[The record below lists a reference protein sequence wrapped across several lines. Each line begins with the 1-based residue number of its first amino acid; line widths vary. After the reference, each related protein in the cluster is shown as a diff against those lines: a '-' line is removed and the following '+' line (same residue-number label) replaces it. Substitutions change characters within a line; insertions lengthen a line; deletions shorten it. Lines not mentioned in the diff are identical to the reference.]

1 MSFFCNM
8 LYSLKKRE
16 GFMRTYISLFS
27 SAGVGCY
34 GFKQAGF
41 ECIATNEL
49 IESRLNIQR
58 YNHKCKYDTGYIS
71 GDITKKETKKKLYDE
86 ISFWKKTEKIQD
98 VDVVVAT
105 PPCQGMS
112 TANYKKNNETARNS
126 LVVEA
131 IDIIN
136 NIKPKVFI
144 FENVSA
150 FMKTECVDNNGQHIL
165 IKDCIFNQLQKDYYI
180 YYKIVNFKDYGV
192 PSSRPRTLVIGTRR
206 DLKNMSPLNLFPI
219 AKPIRT
225 VRDAIGDLKSLKF
238 GEIDKNDILHAF
250 REYPKYMREWISS
263 IKEGESAFAASN
275 PNKPYKIVKGK
286 KEILKG
292 SYMGNKFRR
301 MLWDLPAPCI
311 ATRNDQLAS
320 QSTIHPKDD
329 RVLSIRELMRV
340 MTIPDEFIWWN
351 RSIKITDK
359 KAFLKKHELN
369 IRRCIGEAVPTL
381 IMGTIAR
388 NVVEL
393 LDFEDYVNTG
403 KQNKSNDNFYIK
415 SYQIE
420 SAASN
425 AKQDG
430 VFYTPQSVVFDIL
443 SNLIIS
449 TNSLKILEPSV
460 GMGAFLPQLFRLI
473 DMLDHVELDVIDI
486 DKNVLSTL
494 KKYLPLIGYSKK
506 NIHINYINHDF
517 LTYDTSKTYD
527 LIVGNPPYVVL
538 PAKELKKYEHVI
550 KDKNISNIFGLF
562 MDKCASLSDEIAMV
576 IPKTFLMTPEFN
588 NLRKKYES
596 FSIVSIVDYG
606 VNFFKNVFIEII
618 SIHFKKNF
626 TGKIYIENK
635 REKDVRT
642 VPQKYIFHKKHWII
656 YRDDWFDNYIKKLHL
671 DIFDFYRDRQITNKY
686 LSDSGKIRVLRSK
699 NIMDDGTIQSIENY
713 DRYIDDISSFIIRK
727 YMNQHNIIMTNFT
740 YNTRAT
746 ILPDNTAVNGSLAI
760 LLVKNIRHKRDI
772 DLSLYST
779 EDFRKYYA
787 IVKNKSKFTINI
799 DSNSIY
805 YIGVK

>member
-1 MSFFCNM
+1 
-8 LYSLKKRE
+8 
-16 GFMRTYISLFS
+16 MRTYVSLFS

-49 IESRLNIQR
+49 IESRLAIQK
-58 YNHKCKYDTGYIS
+58 YNHKCKYDTGYIA
-71 GDITKKETKKKLYDE
+71 GDITKQETKQKLYDQ
-86 ISFWKKTEKIQD
+86 ITLWRRKEKIQD
-98 VDVVVAT
+98 IDVVVAT

-136 NIKPKVFI
+136 SIKPKIFI
-144 FENVSA
+144 FENVAA
-150 FMKTECVDNNGQHIL
+150 FMKTECVDKDGQTLL
-165 IKDCIFNQLQKDYYI
+165 IKDCIHKWLNKDYYI
-180 YYKIVNFKDYGV
+180 YHKIVNFKDYGV

-206 DLKNMSPLNLFPI
+206 DLKNVSPLNLFPI
-219 AKPIRT
+219 AKPLRT
-225 VRDAIGDLKSLKF
+225 VRDAIGDLKSLDF
-238 GEIDKNDILHAF
+238 GEIDKKDILHAF

-263 IKEGESAFAASN
+263 IKEGESAFDASN
-275 PNKPYKIVKGK
+275 PHKPYKIVKGK
-286 KEILKG
+286 KELLKG
-292 SYMGNKFRR
+292 SYMGNKFKR
-301 MLWDLPAPCI
+301 MFWDLPAPCI

-340 MTIPDEFIWWN
+340 MTIPDDFIWWEPN
-351 RSIKITDK
+351 TKIVTK
-359 KAFLKKHELN
+359 QSFLKKHELN

-381 IMGTIAR
+381 IMATIA
-388 NVVEL
+388 NNINEL
-393 LDFEDYVNTG
+393 LDFEDYVNCG
-403 KQNKSNDNFYIK
+403 KTSKASDNFYIK

-420 SAASN
+420 RTAGN
-425 AKQDG
+425 AKQAG

-443 SNLIIS
+443 SNLTI
-449 TNSLKILEPSV
+449 TNNTLKILEPSV

-473 DMLDHVELDVIDI
+473 DMLDYVELDVIDI
-486 DKNVLSTL
+486 DKDVLSKL
-494 KKYLPLIGYSKK
+494 KKYLPLIGYTK
-506 NIHINYINHDF
+506 NNLHINYINHDF
-517 LTYDTSKTYD
+517 LTYDINKTYD
-527 LIVGNPPYVVL
+527 LIIGNPPYVVL
-538 PAKELKKYEHVI
+538 SAKELKKYDGFV
-550 KDKNISNIFGLF
+550 KDRTISNIFGLF
-562 MDKCASLSDEIAMV
+562 LEKCASFSDEIAMV

-588 NLRKKYES
+588 NLRKTYEN
-596 FSIVSIVDYG
+596 FAIISIVDYG

-618 SIHFKKNF
+618 SIHFKKKF

-635 REKDVRT
+635 RESDIRT

-656 YRDDWFDNYIKKLHL
+656 YRDNWFDDYIKKLHL

-686 LSDSGKIRVLRSK
+686 LADAGKIRVLRSK
-699 NIMDDGTIQSIENY
+699 NILDDGTIQNIKNY
-713 DRYIDDISSFIIRK
+713 DKYIDDVTSFAIRK

-760 LLVKNIRHKRDI
+760 LLVKNTRHKHDI

-779 EDFRKYYA
+779 EEFRKYYA